1 MTAADRR
8 DELTQVLLRVVA
20 ERGIEGATI
29 RGLAEAAGVS
39 IGAVQHHFATKDELL
54 LAAFRRTGADLTQR
68 AELVAERAPSARDAI
83 RGILLE
89 LLPLD
94 EQRTA
99 EARVGLAFAARA
111 MTAPPLAAVLTADL
125 DALRAGLAEAYAAA
139 RVPDPGG
146 AASTAFALADG
157 LTTQLL
163 FAGETVPTADQA
175 VAAIEALIDRDLD
188 RPNPTGHRR

>member
-1 MTAADRR
+1 MSPGDRR
-8 DELTQVLLRVVA
+8 DELSRVLLRVVA

-54 LAAFRRTGADLTQR
+54 LAAFSQTGTDLTER
-68 AELVAERAPSARDAI
+68 AERVARRALTARAAI

-99 EARVGLAFAARA
+99 EARIGIAFAARA
-111 MTAPPLAAVLTADL
+111 MASPPLAARLTSDL
-125 DALRAGLAEAYAAA
+125 DALRAALAEAYAAGHVA
-139 RVPDPGG
+139 DPTG
-146 AASTAFALADG
+146 AASRAMALADG

-163 FAGETVPTADQA
+163 FAGETAPTADDA
-175 VAAIEALIDRDLD
+175 VAAIEAQIARDLD
-188 RPNPTGHRR
+188 RRGRRR

>member
-1 MTAADRR
+1 MTAGDRR
-8 DELTQVLLRVVA
+8 DELTRVLLRLVA

-54 LAAFRRTGADLTQR
+54 LAAFRRTGTDLTER
-68 AELVAERAPSARDAI
+68 AERAAGKALTARGAI

-139 RVPDPGG
+139 RVPDPSA
-146 AASTAFALADG
+146 AASAALALADG

-163 FAGETVPTADQA
+163 FAGETAPTADRA
-175 VAAIEALIDRDLD
+175 VAAIEAQVDRDLD
-188 RPNPTGHRR
+188 RSRRNGRRR